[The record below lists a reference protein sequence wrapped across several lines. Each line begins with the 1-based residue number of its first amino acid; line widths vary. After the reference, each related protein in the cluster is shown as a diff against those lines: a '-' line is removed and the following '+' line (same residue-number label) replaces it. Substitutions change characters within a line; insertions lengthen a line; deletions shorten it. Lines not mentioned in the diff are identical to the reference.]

1 MWSAAFGDEAVVF
14 ELLLLIR
21 GFVAVEVEELGPV
34 ESDTFCAAVGD
45 VVELVGQFDIGR
57 ENDVA
62 TVARR
67 RRRVANEPQALLDLF
82 LSEFDFAV
90 LLKGLRWN

>member
-14 ELLLLIR
+14 ELVFFIR
-21 GFVAVEVEELGPV
+21 GFVTVEVEEFGPV
-34 ESDTFCAAVGD
+34 ESDTFRAAAGD
-45 VVELVGQFDIGR
+45 VVELVGQFDICR

-62 TVARR
+62 AVDGR
-67 RRRVANEPQALLDLF
+67 RRRVANEPQAFLDLF

-90 LLKGLRWN
+90 S